1 MMKIAIAMLALLVAP
16 SSFAAGPAAG
26 VRAERFSEARCFDIK
41 QSVITDLPHFC
52 GSAKAEKIRAEDF
65 GHQIDLLAKKCEQPQ
80 LARLLK
86 KAVTERAAK
95 NEAACMAEA
104 EKMVKPSLSKAIA
117 RDSGT
122 SSL

>member
-1 MMKIAIAMLALLVAP
+1 MKKLAIAMLALIVAP
-16 SSFAAGPAAG
+16 SSFAAASAKT
-26 VRAERFSEARCFDIK
+26 EHFSEARCFDIK

-52 GSAKAEKIRAEDF
+52 GSAKAEKARSEDF

-86 KAVTERAAK
+86 KAVAERAAK
-95 NEAACMAEA
+95 NEAACTAEA
-104 EKMVKPSLSKAIA
+104 EKMVKPSLSKASA
-117 RDSGT
+117 HDSST